1 MIASLRA
8 FVPSCLCAL
17 LFGCAQNNRQ
27 PLELF
32 GPRQTTPTTT
42 TQETAGQGS
51 QVYVWIING
60 GADAPVPGAATQVG
74 GAIASIAGGR
84 SDAAGSRADSVT
96 GQSVQSGVTLNIT
109 TGGTTQTPTGST
121 TGSATGTQTAAQTA
135 TQTPTQTV
143 RPEIS
148 ASVPIG
154 VGMPGSI
161 VDQQA
166 TSALRGEAGGEK
178 SSAHQL
184 TWQQLE
190 AAMQDPAVREGILRL
205 LQPPAA
211 TSQPSGG

>member
-1 MIASLRA
+1 MMKTVMKYLALSL
-8 FVPSCLCAL
+8 L
-17 LFGCAQNNRQ
+17 LPVGCAQNNRQ

-32 GPRQTTPTTT
+32 GPSQTTPTTT

-60 GADAPVPGAATQVG
+60 GAEAPTPGAMASA
-74 GAIASIAGGR
+74 GAALASISGGR
-84 SDAAGSRADSVT
+84 SDASGNRADGVT
-96 GQSVQSGVTLNIT
+96 GQAVQSGVTLNIT

-121 TGSATGTQTAAQTA
+121 TGSASGTQTAAQTA

-178 SSAHQL
+178 KSANQL
-184 TWQQLE
+184 TWQQIE

-205 LQPPAA
+205 LSPPAA
-211 TSQPSGG
+211 ASQPND